1 MEKASGRGF
10 SVVFIAVIGAVAAL
24 FLVSHITDNERWVN
38 YVHLIRKGS
47 TCQGTI
53 TRADAGISCLVEYS
67 FTIGGQDYAGSGQ
80 NCSATVG
87 EKVTITYIADAPAS
101 SCLGHPG
108 EKLADEVAYSLFGG
122 LTFPSILY

>member
-10 SVVFIAVIGAVAAL
+10 SVVFLAVIGAVAAL
-24 FLVSHITDNERWVN
+24 FLVNHITDNQRWVN
-38 YVHLIRKGS
+38 YVQLMQKGS

-67 FTIGGQDYAGSGQ
+67 FTIGGRAYTGSGQ

-87 EKVTITYIADAPAS
+87 EKVTVTYIADAPAS
-101 SCLGHPG
+101 SCLGRPG

-122 LTFPSILY
+122 LSFPSILY